1 MESVIGRNAMRR
13 KPASARRN
21 QIRRTQPVAE
31 ALEHRRLMSHSSLGH
46 SRATGGSANGIFS
59 RDDRTFTYMTPSGGT
74 AVIQIVGRG
83 NLTGTSIDSSGAL
96 HLEYGG
102 TNAFTKITGSVS
114 GGGVGALASIV
125 SSQLVAAGAANSL
138 SGVGGTVLQA
148 VLMSDFDLVAGGKI
162 NLTPGVT
169 SVVLNAVGPDT
180 QINLRALPP
189 APTTK
194 TTTPTSSLVTINTV
208 NGAQGAVV
216 TAFGTTTTTT
226 SSSNTTL
233 QAGQSGTVSSP
244 YGTST
249 TYISNAS
256 FTQTL
261 SAING
266 QFTSA
271 GNIVEPLPAG
281 QPPQTPPP
289 APPGVI
295 FKVNHINGNASG
307 AINVLT
313 DSKIFG
319 YDPTTGEVVRFN
331 LNQSNNTATV
341 DSTFTPI
348 SVPGDP
354 AVAGLN
360 LGRNGNQLDLLVSSG
375 TTVYAY
381 NATTGAAVGSFTT
394 QVPINSIGST
404 DILTVLGSYAT
415 NQLEAINL
423 AASLQSGTVQPAP
436 GNPRAFTPSPEFT
449 LLGGL
454 TGAPGSNDIEGTI
467 AAHLDTTQPNMTQ
480 LGVQSV
486 GTVSVNQIPGN
497 GTVLSYVLSSVG
509 HAAVQPHGA
518 YVNVQPNPLDTSQPG
533 PALGS
538 IDQSLALVVG
548 AANGTNTI
556 DTQSGSISVAY
567 PNLLTGLSQNFRPD
581 LAGTA
586 VIDVQGTVQSVRGST
601 ATGLVLN
608 DTGNLNLVKFGRVT
622 NSTIVGQPVSHL
634 EIGSRSNV
642 MVLTPSRTVAGRN
655 GVTVD
660 HSLKVIGPLSQP
672 ND

>member
-1 MESVIGRNAMRR
+1 MRR
-13 KPASARRN
+13 MPLSARKG
-21 QIRRTQPVAE
+21 QVRRMQPGAE
-31 ALEHRRLMSHSSLGH
+31 RLEHRRLMSHGSLGH
-46 SRATGGSANGIFS
+46 SSAADSSSSGAFS
-59 RDDRTFTYMTPSGGT
+59 RDNHVFTYTTPTGGT

-83 NLTGTSIDSSGAL
+83 NLTGTTVDSSGAL

-102 TNAFTKITGSVS
+102 TNAYTKVTGSVAG
-114 GGGVGALASIV
+114 GGGVAPLANIV
-125 SSQLVAAGAANSL
+125 SSQLVAAGAQNSL
-138 SGVGGTVLQA
+138 SGVGGTVLQS
-148 VLMSDFDLVAGGKI
+148 VLMGDFDLIAGGNI

-169 SVVLNAVGPDT
+169 SVVLDSVGPDT
-180 QINLRALPP
+180 QIHLRALPP
-189 APTTK
+189 APTT
-194 TTTPTSSLVTINTV
+194 TTTTTASSVITVITPT
-208 NGAQGAVV
+208 GASGAVV
-216 TAFGTTTTTT
+216 TPFGTTTTTT
-226 SSSNTTL
+226 SSSDTTL
-233 QAGQSGTVSSP
+233 EARQSGTVSSP

-249 TYISNAS
+249 TYVSNGALA
-256 FTQTL
+256 QTL
-261 SAING
+261 SATAG
-266 QFTSA
+266 EFTSA
-271 GNIVEPLPAG
+271 GNIVEPLPVG
-281 QPPQTPPP
+281 QPPQTVPP

-295 FKVNHINGNASG
+295 FKANRINGNATS
-307 AINVLT
+307 AVDLLT

-319 YDPTTGEVVRFN
+319 YDPTTGDVVRFDLN
-331 LNQSNNTATV
+331 LSNDTATV
-341 DSTFTPI
+341 DPTFTPI

-360 LGRNGNQLDLLVSSG
+360 LGWNGNQLDLLVSSG

-394 QVPINSIGST
+394 SVPINSIGST

-415 NQLEAINL
+415 NELQAINL
-423 AASLQSGTVQPAP
+423 AASLQSGTAQPAAGDP
-436 GNPRAFTPSPEFT
+436 KAFTPSAEFT

-454 TGAPGSNDIEGTI
+454 TGAPGSNDIEAMV

-486 GTVSVNQIPGN
+486 NTVSVNNVPGH
-497 GTVLSYVLSSVG
+497 GTVLSYELSSVG
-509 HAAVQPHGA
+509 HTAIQQKGA
-518 YVNVQPNPLDTSQPG
+518 YVNVQPDPLDTTQPG

-548 AANGTNTI
+548 ASNGTNTV
-556 DTQSGSISVAY
+556 DTQSGSITFEY
-567 PNLLTGLSQNFRPD
+567 PNLLTGLSENFRPD

-586 VIDVQGTVQSVRGST
+586 VIDIQGTGASIRGNT

-634 EIGSRSNV
+634 DIGSRSNV
-642 MVLTPSRTVAGRN
+642 TVLTPSRTVGSRN
-655 GVTVD
+655 GVTID
-660 HSLKVIGPLSQP
+660 PNLKVIGPLSQP